1 LNRGKYDVEKELRN
15 WVSGAKRVVV
25 AGIGNPIRMD
35 DFVGVKITGDL
46 LGKVSRRVLLIECET
61 VPESFMQQ
69 IVDFRPNRVLLIDA
83 ALLGLKP
90 GELRLVDPERLVDF
104 PAISTH
110 MLPLRIFCDY
120 VEKMSKAKIGLLLI
134 EPGRTDFGEGLT
146 SEVETSAKRLTSVL
160 LKLLP

>member
-1 LNRGKYDVEKELRN
+1 MNRGKYDVEKELRN